1 MKIAHSEWKR
11 KEDDRNDVRWKSFA
25 IPPSMEGSLNKP
37 PLCLALFLLIHT
49 IIAEN
54 IALTSFCSCQNPLR
68 VAFFFSEIWPLASG
82 QLRAHSEH
90 TQRPSRYVAR
100 REHPESIQ
108 RALRTHSARIHFISR
123 AHPRP

>member
-1 MKIAHSEWKR
+1 MKLAHAVWKR
-11 KEDDRNDVRWKSFA
+11 KEDDRNDVRWKSFD

-54 IALTSFCSCQNPLR
+54 IALTSFCSCQDPLR
-68 VAFFFSEIWPLASG
+68 VAFFLSEIWPLASG

-90 TQRPSRYVAR
+90 TQRPSR
-100 REHPESIQ
+100 
-108 RALRTHSARIHFISR
+108 
-123 AHPRP
+123 